1 VLDLLGAALTLL
13 TLGLVGLVGFL
24 FAVRL
29 LGRRAGAEPLALA
42 IAALLATTA
51 QAIAVAFLLGAL
63 GALRIELALA
73 VEALAAVALLRWPR
87 RLAPGELR
95 GLAAG
100 LAAAC
105 WRQLRAHPALSLA
118 VFHGAGSEALR
129 GLLRPP
135 LSWDALH
142 YHLLLAATWLQ
153 EGNVRPVFGAFP
165 VNYYGY
171 APANGSLWL
180 WWWMAPAH
188 GELYVNLAF
197 LPQWALLGLAAA
209 GVARRLG
216 AERHWPLAGFAVVAT
231 PAVLRFAATPYV
243 DILTAAALLAAAYFG
258 LRWLREPAGG
268 EALLAGAGLGIAA
281 GTKVLGIPYAIT
293 LGLAVVALARSD
305 WRRRLPQLAAA
316 LLAAAALGGGFYLRN
331 VALGVDPL
339 ALECE
344 ATGRSEPRAETH
356 RLPRLGSVADLPREM
371 WLEGEAVRSLLGST
385 EPALLEMGV
394 GPAVLLLLPAVLLL
408 PFAAAAARR
417 REAWLVWSQ
426 VVLEVAFW
434 AVVPYAGIG
443 HVYANTRYL
452 LPAVGLAFAA
462 AVALAETRGARET
475 LLRGLALAVVLQ
487 GLLMLHAEMPL
498 GVRIAAGLADL
509 AVACL
514 ALSARARAAV
524 RARWRGLAAG
534 ALLLAVLAAPLFAR
548 FRLLDRGRALRE
560 EFTVHVTPAPLYAAA
575 WEVLDTNGGS
585 GTVAVA
591 SSAVNGFRYP
601 AMGPR
606 LERRAIYVNLN
617 AADHRAAAE
626 YPGCN
631 PRVRPSAEAWLANLE
646 EAGVRWVHL
655 IRDPRTPWPIEAKW
669 IYERPERFAVRQAD
683 ELGALFEVLPVTRNA
698 PPPARDAPRDGER
711 RGEQDPPRARGG

>member
-1 VLDLLGAALTLL
+1 MIDLLGAALTLVSL
-13 TLGLVGLVGFL
+13 ALVGLVGFL
-24 FAVRL
+24 LAVRL
-29 LGRRAGAEPLALA
+29 LGRRAAEEPLALA
-42 IAALLATTA
+42 IAALLAATA
-51 QAIAVAFLLGAL
+51 QAIAVAFVLGAL
-63 GALRIELALA
+63 GALRLELALA
-73 VEALAAVALLRWPR
+73 LEALAAVALLRWPR
-87 RLAPGELR
+87 RLATGELR

-100 LAAAC
+100 LAAAS

-118 VFHGAGSEALR
+118 VLHGVGSEALR

-142 YHLLLAATWLQ
+142 YHLLLTATWLQ
-153 EGNVRPVFGAFP
+153 EGDIRPVFGAFP

-180 WWWMAPAH
+180 WWWMAPSH

-243 DILTAAALLAAAYFG
+243 DILTAASLLAAAYLG
-258 LRWLREPAGG
+258 LRWLRAPVGG
-268 EALLAGAGLGIAA
+268 AALLAGAGLGIAA
-281 GTKVLGIPYAIT
+281 GTKVLGIPYALT
-293 LGLAVVALARSD
+293 LGVAVAALAWGN

-356 RLPRLGSVADLPREM
+356 RLPRHGSVADLPRAM
-371 WLEGEAVRSLLGST
+371 WLEGEAVRALLGST

-394 GPAVLLLLPAVLLL
+394 GPALLLLVPAVLLL

-417 REAWLVWSQ
+417 REAWVVWIQ
-426 VVLEVAFW
+426 IVLEVAFW

-462 AVALAETRGARET
+462 AVALAETRGARDA

-498 GVRIAAGLADL
+498 GVRVAAGLADL
-509 AVACL
+509 AAAVL
-514 ALSARARAAV
+514 VLSERARATV
-524 RARWRGLAAG
+524 RARWRVLAAG
-534 ALLLAVLAAPLFAR
+534 ALLLAIAGAPLLAR
-548 FRLLDRGRALRE
+548 YRRLDRGRALRE

-575 WEVLDTNGGS
+575 WGYLDAHGS

-591 SSAVNGFRYP
+591 SSAVNGFRFP

-617 AADHRAAAE
+617 AEDRRAAAE

-631 PRVRPSAEAWLANLE
+631 PRVRPDVAAWLANLR
-646 EAGVRWVHL
+646 EARVRWVHL

-683 ELGALFEVLPVTRNA
+683 ELGALFEVLP
-698 PPPARDAPRDGER
+698 E
-711 RGEQDPPRARGG
+711 E